1 MINIEAFGTGFG
13 LVLLGLVLG
22 VVINIILSTIRQ
34 GGRI

>member
-22 VVINIILSTIRQ
+22 ISINIAISVIKQMGKL
-34 GGRI
+34 

>member
-22 VVINIILSTIRQ
+22 VSINIVLSVIRQ
-34 GGRI
+34 AGKL

>member
-22 VVINIILSTIRQ
+22 VSINIVLSVIRQ
-34 GGRI
+34 AGKI